1 MRRVV
6 RGFWGPRRE
15 SVDALA
21 TRWMTTLD
29 QLALM
34 LPAAGPP
41 CGPGEPWNWRHIHGS
56 GPETDLPADRDS
68 LLVALRAAQSADDWS
83 DVVGIGLR
91 LATAGEPRWE
101 VEVSALAGGA
111 PEFLLQSIVI
121 AVDAPVE
128 AAVPEVDLLAAVAR
142 AWEPDFGDV
151 TDDDVLD
158 ALEDS
163 GFTIGDPVV
172 GRLGYLSA
180 GRAAVLPDDVQAAHE
195 SLTGG
200 VLMRIAAPGEVGDV
214 VRAYRRLREAGAL
227 EPLARPMD
235 RSAL

>member
-6 RGFWGPRRE
+6 RGFWGPRPE
-15 SVDALA
+15 SVDAVA
-21 TRWMTTLD
+21 ARWLTTLD
-29 QLALM
+29 ELSVM

-41 CGPGEPWNWRHIHGS
+41 CGPGEPWNWRHLHGS
-56 GPETDLPADRDS
+56 GPDTDLPANRDS
-68 LLVALRAAQSADDWS
+68 LLAALRSAQSADDWS
-83 DVVGIGLR
+83 DVIGTGLR
-91 LATAGEPRWE
+91 LVIAGEPRWA

-121 AVDAPVE
+121 AVDAPAE
-128 AAVPEVDLLAAVAR
+128 AEVPETGLLAAIAR

-180 GRAAVLPDDVQAAHE
+180 GRAALVPDDVEAGHE
-195 SLTGG
+195 SSTGG
-200 VLMRIAAPGEVGDV
+200 VLMGIAAPGEVDDV

-227 EPLARPMD
+227 EPLPRPMD
-235 RSAL
+235 RAAL